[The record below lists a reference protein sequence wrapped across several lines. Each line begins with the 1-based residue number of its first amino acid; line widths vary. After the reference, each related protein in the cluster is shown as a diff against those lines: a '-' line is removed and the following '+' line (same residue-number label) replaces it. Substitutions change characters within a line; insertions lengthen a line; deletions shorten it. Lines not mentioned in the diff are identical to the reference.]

1 MYRAID
7 LLLLVAAIVGGVLA
21 WRSDGERRRLRKEHD
36 RLCQLTGK
44 LEIKDPSKVHVKAI
58 DTGEP
63 LHFAWHCY
71 FPPNTK
77 MQWSTGSGG
86 GSSWS
91 SAAVQCIAR
100 VRFHKDKSGEMRVF
114 QKYPGGST
122 FGSLH
127 VGSALERPEEL
138 EIEQL
143 GTDKLV
149 TFSPNESII
158 FLKLTA
164 TEDLQKKVP
173 KYLRKSRGFPVLY
186 QLKFGMSPTAP

>member
-21 WRSDGERRRLRKEHD
+21 WRSDGECRRLRKEYD
-36 RLCQLTGK
+36 RLCQLTGE

-86 GSSWS
+86 SSSWS
-91 SAAVQCIAR
+91 SQAVQCIVR
-100 VRFHKDKSGEMRVF
+100 VRFHKDKSGEMRVY
-114 QKYPGGST
+114 QKYHGGSS

-127 VGSALERPEEL
+127 VGSAFERPEEL

-149 TFSPNESII
+149 TFSPNESIV

-173 KYLRKSRGFPVLY
+173 KYLRKSRVFPVLY